1 MSKGSVRKVTNQ
13 QNYQLGFILRI
24 LGSNAATLA
33 NNRHHSAQVIII
45 ANQHFLIDCGETT
58 RAQLNKYNINP
69 HQVDH
74 IFISHLHE
82 DHYLGLMG
90 LIFSMDL
97 SRRKKDLHLYAF
109 PGLAEII
116 TLQLK
121 HSHTLLN
128 YTIQFHAL
136 TPGVHEKI
144 VENELL
150 TVHTI
155 PLAHKIDCLGF
166 IFRAK
171 PQLRNLNQ
179 EKDLSCFTAKQLND
193 LKQGKDI
200 KNEKENFLYKSE
212 DYTLPPKK
220 MWSYAYC
227 SDTKYFENIIP
238 LIQGVDLL
246 YHEATFLEEQG
257 ERAAATFHS
266 TSKQAATIAQK
277 ANVGKL
283 LVGHF
288 SSRYKDLTP
297 LLQEAQTVFL
307 NTELALEGSTFSMN

>member
-1 MSKGSVRKVTNQ
+1 MDFKLK
-13 QNYQLGFILRI
+13 I
-24 LGSNAATLA
+24 LGSNAAKLA
-33 NNRHHSAQVIII
+33 NNRHHSAQIITI
-45 ANQHFLIDCGETT
+45 ENQYFLVDCGETT
-58 RAQLNKYNINP
+58 RTQLNKYNINL
-69 HQVDH
+69 HKVEH

-97 SRRKKDLHLYAF
+97 SRRKNDLHLYAF

-121 HSHTLLN
+121 HSHTTLS
-128 YTIQFHAL
+128 YKIHFHAL

-166 IFRAK
+166 IFREK
-171 PQLRNLNQ
+171 PKLRNLNQ
-179 EKDLSCFTAKQLND
+179 EKDLSCFTLEQLNA
-193 LKQGKDI
+193 LKRGKDI
-200 KNEKENFLYKSE
+200 KNEKGDLLYKCE

-220 MWSYAYC
+220 LWSYAYC

-238 LIQGVDLL
+238 LIKGVDLL
-246 YHEATFLEEQG
+246 YHEATFLEKQN
-257 ERAAATFHS
+257 ERAAETFHS

-283 LVGHF
+283 LIGHF

-297 LLQEAQTVFL
+297 LLQEAQAVFL
-307 NTELALEGSTFSMN
+307 NTELALEGSVFSMN